1 MFKRFWSN
9 TKVGS
14 TLNSGAV
21 WGPSSFGYRSGALPT
36 PPSAA
41 LRTCFGRGP
50 FGGAQGR
57 LRRASA
63 GVAMTGVGQAA
74 SDPVSTLT
82 TIIVLVACLLPIL
95 MAIFGA
101 FVMRLLG
108 WMTRQPSTE
117 DEVVYPEATLPPGI
131 HLPDPTIWPAVLAFG
146 LMGLMFAIALDSW
159 LEWVALGL
167 GALLTVVGLLGWI
180 VLEVREF
187 RLGARRKT

>member
-1 MFKRFWSN
+1 MFKRFLSN

-14 TLNSGAV
+14 TLNSGAG
-21 WGPSSFGYRSGALPT
+21 WGPATALPT

-41 LRTCFGRGP
+41 LRTCFGRG
-50 FGGAQGR
+50 